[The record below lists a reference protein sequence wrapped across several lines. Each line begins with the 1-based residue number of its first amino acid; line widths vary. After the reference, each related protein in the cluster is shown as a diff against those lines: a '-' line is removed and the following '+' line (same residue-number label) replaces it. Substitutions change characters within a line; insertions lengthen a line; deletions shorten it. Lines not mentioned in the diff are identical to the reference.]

1 LTILALAERL
11 VAASCVVAG
20 VLAGFRFAVARAPAL
35 GHALGRVP
43 FGRVPFARE
52 RALAVLETAF
62 LPNGASLHVIRV
74 GTRRFVVG
82 RSAAAFT
89 RICELPD
96 APAATPGGGTGGVT
110 RNP

>member
-1 LTILALAERL
+1 VTTLALLERL

-20 VLAGFRFAVARAPAL
+20 VLAGFRAALARAPSL
-35 GHALGRVP
+35 GRALGRVP
-43 FGRVPFARE
+43 FGRD
-52 RALAVLETAF
+52 RAVAVLETAL
-62 LPNGASLHVIRV
+62 LPNGASLHVIRA

-89 RICELPD
+89 LICELPE
-96 APAATPGGGTGGVT
+96 APLTTHGGGTGGAA